1 MTITNILANDLVF
14 GSGNSLLPASID
26 LNTLISEP
34 QSIKVNPEGTW
45 TANTTNG
52 DVTFA
57 PVSGFSGI
65 TTIPYTVKDQ
75 RGNSTSA
82 NLTVTLNSNVPPPS
96 PTNLITNSGV
106 ELSAGATPTGWNTG
120 GYGNNNRVFTY
131 LST

>member
-1 MTITNILANDLVF
+1 LVTLKNILANDSVF

-26 LNTLISEP
+26 LNSLISEP
-34 QSIKVNPEGTW
+34 QSTKINPEGTW
-45 TANTTNG
+45 TANITNG

-57 PVSGFSGI
+57 PVSGFSGVA
-65 TTIPYTVKDQ
+65 TNPYSVKDQ

-82 NLTVTLNSNVPPPS
+82 NLTVTILSNISPPT

-120 GYGNNNRVFTY
+120 
-131 LST
+131 